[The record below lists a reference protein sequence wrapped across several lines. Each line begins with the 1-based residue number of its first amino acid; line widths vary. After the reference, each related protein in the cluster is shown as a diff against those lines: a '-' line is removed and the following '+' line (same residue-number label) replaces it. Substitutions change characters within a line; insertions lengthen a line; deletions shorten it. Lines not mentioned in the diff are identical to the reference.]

1 MVFRCRRVPP
11 SMGAWDRGNRP
22 PFASRWRRLYSSVS
36 GPALAAGEGF
46 RALACLLTALAAWHQ
61 RDLVASA
68 RAARAAVPA
77 PAR

>member
-1 MVFRCRRVPP
+1 MATGQPG
-11 SMGAWDRGNRP
+11 S
-22 PFASRWRRLYSSVS
+22 FAAPAAS

-68 RAARAAVPA
+68 RAARAAA
-77 PAR
+77 TAG